1 MRLLQQGVVV
11 LVALR
16 AGDSLCNM
24 STDLRSATPRLRLML
39 KWAVDTAKIGAVCA
53 ESRCPP
59 FTGARGVAAK
69 IEPTGA
75 VRGESL
81 CPLHWS

>member
-1 MRLLQQGVVV
+1 MQHAHG
-11 LVALR
+11 
-16 AGDSLCNM
+16 
-24 STDLRSATPRLRLML
+24 SAERNAAAKIDAEKL
-39 KWAVDTAKIGAVCA
+39 AVDTAKIGAVCA

-69 IEPTGA
+69 IESTGA
-75 VRGESL
+75 VFGESL